1 MALHSVDDAG
11 TASAALA
18 RVLPLHTVFDAM
30 PAPLAVTRRSDG
42 LVLAVNRAWCEL
54 LGIAREAAV
63 GRTSIELGIWRNEAD
78 RAHYLAHLQD
88 PTRVLTFS
96 AGLPGQRHVRM
107 HSALLHV
114 DGEDWILVHITDAE
128 PEARAQTR
136 LDEQRDLL
144 QRIAARV
151 PGMTYLAWRKPD
163 GDTEFVFIS
172 EVARDM
178 MQLAPHEPTNDPR
191 VLFSRIH
198 PDDRDAVF
206 ARLDAAGREGRPYH
220 DHYRVCLPDGSQR
233 WHQTDATAA
242 PAPDGGLLWHG
253 FTTDVTRER
262 EAQAQ
267 VAAENALLEQ
277 RVAERT
283 ADLQRT
289 LGDMEAV
296 AYSIAHD
303 LRTPLRS
310 INGFAALARDGEAAL
325 SPGGREAL
333 DRIVQ
338 ASNRMGHMLSD
349 LLDLLA
355 VVRLDLHPDEV
366 DMAALA
372 EHTAGAL
379 GLRAAGVQL
388 EMDALPPAWGDAP
401 LLRQALHHLL
411 DNAAKFS
418 RQAMPPCIH
427 VGYDAAQ
434 QAYRVRDNGVGF
446 DPARAERLFE
456 PFQRLHNDPAQ
467 PGLGIGLAIVA
478 RIAQRHGGRVWAE
491 STPGAGACFWL
502 RLGERPLNRPS
513 ARGGTAAPP

>member
-1 MALHSVDDAG
+1 MAPPRVDDAG
-11 TASAALA
+11 PAPGALA

-30 PAPLAVTRRSDG
+30 PAALAVARRSDG

-63 GRTSIELGIWRNEAD
+63 GRTSVELGFWRDEAD
-78 RAHYLAHLQD
+78 RAQHLRHLPD
-88 PTRVLTFS
+88 PTRILTLS
-96 AGLPGQRHVRM
+96 AGLPGQRQVRM
-107 HSALLHV
+107 HAALLPV
-114 DGEDWILVHITDAE
+114 DGEDWILVHISDAE
-128 PEARAQTR
+128 PELRVQTR

-178 MQLAPHEPTNDPR
+178 MQLAPHESTNDPR
-191 VLFSRIH
+191 ALFSRIH

-206 ARLDAAGREGRPYH
+206 ARLDAAGRDGHAYH

-233 WHQTDATAA
+233 WHQTDATAT

-262 EAQAQ
+262 EAQALI
-267 VAAENALLEQ
+267 AAENALLEQ
-277 RVAERT
+277 RVAART
-283 ADLQRT
+283 ADLQHT

-310 INGFAALARDGEAAL
+310 INGFAALVRDGEAAL
-325 SPGGREAL
+325 SPGGHDAL

-338 ASNRMGHMLSD
+338 ASTRMGHLLSN

-355 VVRLDLHPDEV
+355 VVRLDLHPGEV

-372 EHTAGAL
+372 EHAASAL

-388 EMDALPPAWGDAP
+388 QVDALPPAWGDAP

-418 RQAMPPCIH
+418 RQALPPQIH
-427 VGYDAAQ
+427 VGYDTAQ
-434 QAYRVRDNGVGF
+434 QAYRVRDNGIGF
-446 DPARAERLFE
+446 DPAAATRLFE

-478 RIAQRHGGRVWAE
+478 RIAQRHGGRAWAE
-491 STPGAGACFWL
+491 SAPGAGACFWL
-502 RLGERPLNRPS
+502 RLG
-513 ARGGTAAPP
+513 ARH